1 MEDKPKKK
9 RTRKTTTKKAE
20 EVVEKSTEEKV
31 SEPVDEKPEVFEKK
45 PEKKESL
52 EVTVLKKG
60 FIYGQIRQP
69 REHLTLKDKKDFS
82 EKWMAWGKVEVPE
95 PKITHAK
102 IRQHQ
107 PKPQAA
113 EYAKTYAKDSFLSDK

>member
-1 MEDKPKKK
+1 MEEKK
-9 RTRKTTTKKAE
+9 TRKRKSSKKAE
-20 EVVEKSTEEKV
+20 EVAEKPTEKTA
-31 SEPVDEKPEVFEKK
+31 SEPVDEKPEVVGKK

-69 REHLTLKDKKDFS
+69 RELLTLKDKKDFS
-82 EKWMAWGKVEVPE
+82 KNWMAWGKVEVPE

>member
-1 MEDKPKKK
+1 MEEKK
-9 RTRKTTTKKAE
+9 TRKRKSSKKAE
-20 EVVEKSTEEKV
+20 EVAEKPTEEKV
-31 SEPVDEKPEVFEKK
+31 SEPVDEKPEVVGKK

-69 REHLTLKDKKDFS
+69 RELLTLKDKKDFS
-82 EKWMAWGKVEVPE
+82 KNWMAWGKVEVPE